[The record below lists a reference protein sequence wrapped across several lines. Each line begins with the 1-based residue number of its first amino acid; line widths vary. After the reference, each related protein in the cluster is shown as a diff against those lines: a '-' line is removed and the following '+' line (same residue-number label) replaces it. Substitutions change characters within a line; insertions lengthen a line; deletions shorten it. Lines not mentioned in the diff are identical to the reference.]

1 MDIIELFWIGEEIL
15 ELKVEIVDALKLKQ
29 LELYT
34 TINSNHVNNYKIITL
49 KVQFNYNVMN
59 IIADRNMGH

>member
-29 LELYT
+29 LELY
-34 TINSNHVNNYKIITL
+34 HVFEIKQL
-49 KVQFNYNVMN
+49 
-59 IIADRNMGH
+59 